1 MEKLMITWIFSSL
14 LTAYMS
20 VLFMVS
26 IVNIKISKKQ
36 WIILILSL
44 SLCHAIFRNII
55 PQLFFPF
62 LLILYS
68 SLIYTI
74 VLNIKLARSLIL
86 VVLFFVFT
94 LIMEVLIVIFLKVF
108 LNINIPIIKF
118 GIKEYILA
126 LPVYFVQI
134 YIIFLIVKYKNTILK
149 RED

>member
-44 SLCHAIFRNII
+44 SLCHTIFRNII

-62 LLILYS
+62 LFIIMYS

-74 VLNIKLARSLIL
+74 VLNVKLIKTLKFSI
-86 VVLFFVFT
+86 LFFVFL
-94 LIMEVLIVIFLKVF
+94 LITEVIIVVLLNIFLDVDLSKVS
-108 LNINIPIIKF
+108 F

-134 YIIFLIVKYKNTILK
+134 YLVILMKKYIKK
-149 RED
+149 KE

>member
-1 MEKLMITWIFSSL
+1 MEKLMMTWIFSSL

-44 SLCHAIFRNII
+44 SLCHTIFRNII

-62 LLILYS
+62 LFIIMYS

-74 VLNIKLARSLIL
+74 VLNVKLIKTLKFSI
-86 VVLFFVFT
+86 LFFVFL
-94 LIMEVLIVIFLKVF
+94 LITEVIIVVLLNIFLDVDLSKVS
-108 LNINIPIIKF
+108 F

-134 YIIFLIVKYKNTILK
+134 YLVILMKKYIKK
-149 RED
+149 KE